1 MRLFAAVSIHW
12 SFIWLSYL
20 LTWAVIPHILLRN
33 KPPVSTLAWV
43 WAVIL
48 FPYVGPLF
56 YVIFGTERIER
67 KKLRASR
74 EMAASGSREE
84 RKITTR
90 TRELVNALPVSDR
103 GHVELL
109 SRINEFAISS
119 AEATRLLV
127 DGAEFFPALGQRVEA
142 ARAHVHIEF
151 FIWRDDA
158 RGRELRDHL
167 AAAAQRGVEVRVL
180 VDQIGSLGL
189 RGSFFDPL
197 IEAGGKFAWFRTAH
211 PLRNR
216 WIFHLRNHRKLQ
228 VIDGRIAFVGGMNMA
243 REYAG
248 EDPAI
253 GPWRDVQIEVIGG
266 AAKKLQMIFAD
277 DWYFATGEKLLDA
290 RYYPPPHQTQGILV
304 QAMADG
310 PDAPG
315 DPIQMSLVHL
325 LNAARRRVWL
335 TAGYFVPKEPLLT
348 ALQLAAARGIDVRL
362 LVSEKS
368 DHPLLI
374 NVGRS
379 YYEELLEFGVKIF
392 EYERGIN
399 HAKVGLIDDEWL
411 MVGSAN
417 FDIRSMRLNFELN
430 VLVRDP
436 ERAAE
441 LETLLRHDFDQ
452 DSHRI
457 VLEEFQRRPWSQ
469 RFKESLLRPLAPL
482 L

>member
-1 MRLFAAVSIHW
+1 MHW
-12 SFIWLSYL
+12 SLVWLGYL
-20 LTWAVIPHILLRN
+20 LTLTLVPHILLRN
-33 KPPVSTLAWV
+33 KPPVSTLAWI

-56 YVIFGTERIER
+56 YFVFGTDRIVR

-74 EMAASGSREE
+74 EMAASGAREE
-84 RKITTR
+84 RKITPR
-90 TRELVNALPVSDR
+90 TRALLEALPPEER
-103 GHVELL
+103 GAVELL
-109 SRINEFAISS
+109 SRINELAISS
-119 AEATRLLV
+119 AESTRLLI
-127 DGAEFFPALGQRVEA
+127 DGTQFFPALCQRIDE

-158 RGRELRDHL
+158 RGRELLDRL
-167 AAAAQRGVEVRVL
+167 VAAAQRGVEVRVL

-189 RGSFFDPL
+189 ARSFFHPL
-197 IEAGGKFAWFRTAH
+197 MEAGGKFAWFRTAH

-216 WIFHLRNHRKLQ
+216 WTFNLRNHRKLQ
-228 VIDGRIAFVGGMNMA
+228 IIDGRHAFVGGMNMG

-253 GPWRDVQIEVIGG
+253 GPWHDVQIEITGA
-266 AAKKLQMIFAD
+266 AAKKLQMAFAD
-277 DWYFATGEKLLDA
+277 DWFFATEEKLLDR
-290 RYYPPPHQTQGILV
+290 RYYPLPAQAQCLLV
-304 QAMADG
+304 QSMPDG

-315 DPIQMSLVHL
+315 NPIQMSLVFM
-325 LNAARRRVWL
+325 LNTARQRVWL
-335 TAGYFVPKEPLLT
+335 TAGYFVPNEPLLT
-348 ALQLAAARGIDVRL
+348 ALQLAAARGVDVRL
-362 LVSEKS
+362 LVSEKT
-368 DHPLLI
+368 DHSLLI

-379 YYEELLEFGVKIF
+379 YYEELLEYGVKIF
-392 EYERGIN
+392 EYEKGIT
-399 HAKVGLIDDEWL
+399 HAKVGLIDGRWL

-430 VLVRDP
+430 VLIRDP

-441 LETLLRHDFDQ
+441 LDAVLSQDFNR

>member
-1 MRLFAAVSIHW
+1 MHW
-12 SFIWLSYL
+12 SLVWLGYL
-20 LTWAVIPHILLRN
+20 LTWALIPHILLRN
-33 KPPVSTLAWV
+33 KPPVSTLAWI

-56 YVIFGTERIER
+56 YFVLGTDRIVR

-74 EMAASGSREE
+74 EMAASGAREE
-84 RKITTR
+84 RKITPR
-90 TRELVNALPVSDR
+90 TRALLDALPPEERSA
-103 GHVELL
+103 VELL
-109 SRINEFAISS
+109 SRINELAISS
-119 AEATRLLV
+119 AESTRLLI
-127 DGAEFFPALGQRVEA
+127 DGTQFFPALCQRIDEA
-142 ARAHVHIEF
+142 CAHVHIEF

-158 RGRELRDHL
+158 RGRALRDHL
-167 AAAAQRGVEVRVL
+167 VAAARRGVEVRVL
-180 VDQIGSLGL
+180 VDQVGSLGL
-189 RGSFFDPL
+189 RRSFFHAL
-197 IEAGGKFAWFRTAH
+197 TEAGGKFAWFRTAH

-216 WIFHLRNHRKLQ
+216 WTFNLRNHRKLQ
-228 VIDGRIAFVGGMNMA
+228 IIDGRHAFVGGMNMG

-253 GPWRDVQIEVIGG
+253 GPWRDVQIEIIGA
-266 AAKKLQMIFAD
+266 AAKKLQMAFAD
-277 DWYFATGEKLLDA
+277 DWFFATEEKLLDA
-290 RYYPPPHQTQGILV
+290 RYYPIPAQPQRLLV
-304 QAMADG
+304 QPMPDG

-315 DPIQMSLVHL
+315 DPIQMSLVFM
-325 LNAARRRVWL
+325 LNTARQRVWL
-335 TAGYFVPKEPLLT
+335 TAGYFVPNEPLLT
-348 ALQLAAARGIDVRL
+348 ALQLAAARGVDVRL

-379 YYEELLEFGVKIF
+379 YYEELLQFGVKIY

-399 HAKVGLIDDEWL
+399 HAKVGLIDSRWL

-417 FDIRSMRLNFELN
+417 FDVRSMRLNFELN
-430 VLVRDP
+430 TLVRDP

-441 LETLLRHDFDQ
+441 LEAVLSQDFDR
-452 DSHRI
+452 DSRRI
-457 VLEEFQRRPWSQ
+457 VLEEFLRRPWSQ